1 MIFAIVVLITG
12 LVVLVFAGLVFSG
25 DVGFSVYLLISAS
38 LIVVLSI
45 MAFHAEFKKQQN
57 EVILDFLV
65 SEKKVD
71 LQVNKTTKDVDYVL
85 LDSTYS
91 KLFKKLKE
99 K

>member
-12 LVVLVFAGLVFSG
+12 LVVLVFAGRVFS
-25 DVGFSVYLLISAS
+25 DAGFSVYLLISAS

-45 MAFHAEFKKQQN
+45 MAFHVEFKKQQN

>member
-12 LVVLVFAGLVFSG
+12 LVVLVFAGRVFS
-25 DVGFSVYLLISAS
+25 DAGFSVYLLISAS